1 MHATRPPA
9 GYVRASFL
17 LLVLTSFL
25 LVPASQAQRSAKYG
39 ADFLAGGVG
48 VRALGMG
55 GAHVGLASDVSAGYW
70 NAAGLSGVR
79 YPEVSY
85 MHAERFAGV
94 VSYDYGGVAFPINAR
109 STVGVALIRLGV
121 DDIPNTLNAWDRER
135 NRPLPNVENHVS
147 RFSYAHYAFFVSY
160 ARAVSE
166 RLSLGVSGK
175 MIRGSIG
182 EFASSWGYSFD
193 IGAQY
198 RTGRFV
204 FGANLQDVST
214 MLQTWSVNNEAFAEA
229 EATYADFDIPAGGV
243 EYVLPVMRLGS
254 GMIVPFGDETS
265 MTLGF
270 DVDVAFD
277 GQQAYALNTG
287 DLSFH
292 PRIGG
297 EFNYKGV
304 VALRAGLNQAT
315 SSDRDGFSV
324 TPAIGA
330 GLNLNMIG
338 VDYGFGDFA
347 GLSSDL
353 GYSHRI
359 SVHLRLNQSRWERR
373 VD

>member
-1 MHATRPPA
+1 ML
-9 GYVRASFL
+9 SSL
-17 LLVLTSFL
+17 LLV
-25 LVPASQAQRSAKYG
+25 ADSQAQRSAKYG

-70 NAAGLSGVR
+70 NAAGLAQVSH
-79 YPEVSY
+79 PEVAY

-94 VSYDYGGVAFPINAR
+94 VSYDYGGGVFPVNAR
-109 STVGVALIRLGV
+109 STIGLALIRLGV

-160 ARAVSE
+160 ARALGE
-166 RLSLGVSGK
+166 KLSVGVSGK

-193 IGAQY
+193 VGAQY

-214 MLQTWSVNNEAFAEA
+214 MLQTWSVNNEAFTQAD
-229 EATYADFDIPAGGV
+229 ATYEDFDIPEGGV
-243 EYVLPVMRLGS
+243 EYVLPVLRLGS
-254 GMIVPFGDETS
+254 GVVMPFGDETAF
-265 MTLGF
+265 TLGF

-297 EFNYKGV
+297 EFDYRGV
-304 VALRAGLNQAT
+304 VALRAGLNQVT

-324 TPAIGA
+324 TPAVGA

-353 GYSHRI
+353 GFSHRI
-359 SVHLRLNQSRWERR
+359 SVQVRLNQSRWERKAN
-373 VD
+373 